1 MGRIRVTQIRS
12 VIGRPADQRDT
23 VRRLGL
29 RKIGHSVVHD
39 DSPAVRGMA
48 FKVRHLVEV
57 APAADGEPT
66 GAEERAQRRAGR
78 TGPAAVASS
87 DQGGSES

>member
-1 MGRIRVTQIRS
+1 MARIRVTQVRS
-12 VIGRPADQRDT
+12 LIGRPADQRDT

-39 DSPAVRGMA
+39 DSPAVLGMA

-57 APAADGEPT
+57 APAPEGEAT
-66 GAEERAQRRAGR
+66 SAELRGRRADA
-78 TGPAAVASS
+78 GPTSG
-87 DQGGSES
+87 DKEGSES